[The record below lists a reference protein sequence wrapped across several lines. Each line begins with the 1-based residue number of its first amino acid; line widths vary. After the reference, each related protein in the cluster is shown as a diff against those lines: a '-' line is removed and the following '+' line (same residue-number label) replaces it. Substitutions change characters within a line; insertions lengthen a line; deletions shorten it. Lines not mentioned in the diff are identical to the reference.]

1 MVNESPDLVTVK
13 TLPAIVLDEILG
25 SPFSAQSDIW
35 HYIGS
40 NFSQMSN
47 NEIKFTNVLYNL
59 HFKRKYQ
66 YYFNSIFIPM
76 LLLLSLQIFGLFIDP
91 ETPAERIVYTVTIV
105 LAFQFSNDQF
115 TRDIPHTSQKV
126 MIFDYILFISFVASS
141 IALYAIVAGIL
152 VRFEWFLKS
161 RRIWK
166 YQLLS
171 IRITDLFMGITATV
185 AVGVTTMVFYFSI

>member
-185 AVGVTTMVFYFSI
+185 AVGVPTMVFYFSI